1 MRSDRVRLAAA
12 GILGAAAAAAFYE
25 GKVRYHRPRVG
36 REDASVTVLAA
47 SAKVEQSQQAL
58 GVASSTSAD
67 PASGAGDEPDK
78 RRALKQLEHIND
90 KLANVQREKAEL
102 LRERRGLEEQLRSA
116 QDQIAERDRYKYDL
130 TPEDWKKLAA
140 ESRVRYRMPCMMPAG
155 APRTLSEK
163 ELDELGL
170 SPEDGKVLSAA
181 YKHSNDRMW
190 ATLRPLCM
198 KLVGSENVVDL
209 LGAMNCLDLVQDA
222 AFKGDSSA
230 TFAAQRQVA
239 EVHAGLRAP
248 PGPGEPHHPSY
259 DVLMAASSE
268 GDRFEAELAE
278 SFGPDEAR
286 RIWRSLRCVATR
298 D

>member
-1 MRSDRVRLAAA
+1 MRSDRVRLGAAV
-12 GILGAAAAAAFYE
+12 ILGAAAATAFHE
-25 GKVRYHRPRVG
+25 GRGLYRPRRVG
-36 REDASVTVLAA
+36 REDASVTAPAA
-47 SAKVEQSQQAL
+47 SAKVEQRQQAL
-58 GVASSTSAD
+58 GVASSTSGD
-67 PASGAGDEPDK
+67 PASGAGDEPDR
-78 RRALKQLEHIND
+78 RRALKQLEQIND

-116 QDQIAERDRYKYDL
+116 QDEIAQRDRYKYDL

-140 ESRVRYRMPCMMPAG
+140 ESSVRYRMPCLMPGG

-170 SPEDGKVLSAA
+170 SPEDGKVLTAA

-190 ATLRPLCM
+190 ATLRPLCL

-209 LGAMNCLDLVQDA
+209 LGAMNCLHLVEDA
-222 AFKGDSSA
+222 AFQRDSSA
-230 TFAAQRQVA
+230 AFAARRQVA

-248 PGPGEPHHPSY
+248 PGSGEARHPSY

-278 SFGPDEAR
+278 SFGPDEAK